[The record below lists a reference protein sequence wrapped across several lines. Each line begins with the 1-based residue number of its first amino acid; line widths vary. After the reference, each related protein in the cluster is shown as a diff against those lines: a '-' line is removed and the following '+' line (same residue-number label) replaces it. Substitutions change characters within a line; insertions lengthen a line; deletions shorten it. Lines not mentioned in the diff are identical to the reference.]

1 VSVRR
6 LLVECVKDHDWSVAP
21 AALPELMKNG
31 IPARLVPSAM
41 AHRVTGCAYRSLSNL
56 ARPDDEAL
64 RPLEEGY
71 RRSAASHLRALADV
85 RAAGSV
91 LDGAGVPWLV
101 VKGPV
106 LAGAYYPDP
115 GLRTYFD
122 VDLVVEARH
131 FRRAIDALEDGGCA
145 VVEHEWASSR
155 RSLSVEV
162 ELSLPYGTPGDLHWH
177 LLNDPVLRRQVNLP
191 MADIFER
198 ARWMD
203 LGMGLRVRTLDPE
216 DTVIHLALHAVVS
229 GGNRLVWV
237 KDIEQAVLAGSQD
250 GSLDWSTLIDRS
262 RSTGA
267 GLPVGTMLAQTSRIL
282 GTPVPDQ
289 VLRHLSAGRAWSRV
303 AQVAERVSG
312 FDAPSTYA
320 PNYVVVRSSRRHLL
334 SSLSQVAH
342 HAVRG
347 GFRVVSRK
355 ARGLFSGRSSEEG
368 IRPVAGDVRRSAYC
382 DAVERVAAEL
392 AS

>member
-1 VSVRR
+1 MSVRR
-6 LLVECVKDHDWSVAP
+6 LLVECVKDHDWSLPP
-21 AALPELMKNG
+21 AAPPELLKNG
-31 IPARLVPSAM
+31 VPARLVPTAM
-41 AHRVTGCAYRSLSNL
+41 AHRVTGCAYRSLSTL
-56 ARPDDEAL
+56 VRPDDQAL
-64 RPLEEGY
+64 RQLEEGY

-91 LDGAGVPWLV
+91 LDAVGIPWLV

-122 VDLVVEARH
+122 VDLVVEAGH
-131 FRRAIDALEDGGCA
+131 FRRAIDALEEGGCA
-145 VVEHEWASSR
+145 VVEHEWDSSH

-177 LLNDPVLRRQVNLP
+177 LLNDSVLRRQVNLP
-191 MADIFER
+191 MTDIFQR

-203 LGMGLRVRTLDPE
+203 LGMGLRARTLDPE

-237 KDIEQAVLAGSQD
+237 KDIEQAVLVGSQD
-250 GSLDWSTLIDRS
+250 GSLDWGTLIDRA
-262 RSTGA
+262 RSAGA

-282 GTPVPDQ
+282 GTPVPDR

-303 AQVAERVSG
+303 AQAAERVSG

-320 PNYVVVRSSRRHLL
+320 PNYVVVRSSRRRLV
-334 SSLSQVAH
+334 SSLSQVAY
-342 HAVRG
+342 HAARG
-347 GFRVVSRK
+347 GFRVARRK
-355 ARGLFSGRSSEEG
+355 ISGLFSSRSSEKG
-368 IRPVAGDVRRSAYC
+368 IRPLATDVRRSAYC
-382 DAVERVAAEL
+382 DAVDRVAAEI